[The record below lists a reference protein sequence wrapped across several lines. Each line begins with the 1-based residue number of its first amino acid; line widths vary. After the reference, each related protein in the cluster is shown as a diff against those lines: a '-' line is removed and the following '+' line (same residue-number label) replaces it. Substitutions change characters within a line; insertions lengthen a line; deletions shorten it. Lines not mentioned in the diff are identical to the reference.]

1 MEIVTLD
8 FRHKLHV
15 PRDDIWQDWY
25 CCKLLLLR
33 PRIMQGPEGEPTVCR
48 RTCIWP
54 FGQGKE
60 VQVQMQVKVQ
70 GRSAGGS
77 FLRYYVSYLCGWLGS

>member
-1 MEIVTLD
+1 
-8 FRHKLHV
+8 
-15 PRDDIWQDWY
+15 
-25 CCKLLLLR
+25 
-33 PRIMQGPEGEPTVCR
+33 MQGPEGEPTVCR